1 MHVTK
6 SPGLPPWFF
15 HTANDRNWSPGEA
28 RPGNEAKTMA
38 IASIYMYMYLRRFA
52 KLGIQLFNSNSDLV
66 YIIMAPLTGCCSNIK
81 TSEKNFFTS
90 LLRPPCWV
98 PMKAFLYIFGPWVSL
113 EI

>member
-15 HTANDRNWSPGEA
+15 HTANDQNWSHGEA

-38 IASIYMYMYLRRFA
+38 IASIYMYLRRFA
-52 KLGIQLFNSNSDLV
+52 KVGIQKFNSDSDLV
-66 YIIMAPLTGCCSNIK
+66 YIIMAPLTGYCSNIK
-81 TSEKNFFTS
+81 TSETNFFTS
-90 LLRPPCWV
+90 LLTPCWV
-98 PMKAFLYIFGPWVSL
+98 PMKAFSYNFGPWVSL